1 MKKMGRAG
9 IFAKSM
15 KAFLIDIGR
24 RFPALYEDTISGD
37 MRERYLGKKGMG
49 CFSRVKPSEVEKTL
63 KTMSEDLLFLVN
75 RFLHQE
81 EAASLKTFHLLQR
94 VLQEQCNVTG
104 SDEGEKVTVRPAK
117 EVPSDSLQNPSDPDA
132 TYDGHKGQGYQ
143 IQIMETYRTEDNKD
157 ETKPDV
163 ITYVEVE
170 PAHVSDAH
178 ALIPALQS
186 TQERECAPEAILGD
200 SLYGS
205 DENIE
210 TAAELGVEV
219 IAPAIRYRNPDL
231 RYKSSWTQHK
241 FGCQIHC
248 HAREFM

>member
-1 MKKMGRAG
+1 VGSLDHE
-9 IFAKSM
+9 I
-15 KAFLIDIGR
+15 
-24 RFPALYEDTISGD
+24 YN
-37 MRERYLGKKGMG
+37 
-49 CFSRVKPSEVEKTL
+49 
-63 KTMSEDLLFLVN
+63 LLFLVN

-81 EAASLKTFHLLQR
+81 EVASLKTFHLLQR

-143 IQIMETYRTEDNKD
+143 LQIMETNRTEDNKD
-157 ETKPDV
+157 ETKPYV

-219 IAPAIRYRNPDL
+219 MPL
-231 RYKSSWTQHK
+231 Q
-241 FGCQIHC
+241 
-248 HAREFM
+248 